1 MKATRKIRKKKEE
14 EGIALLLS
22 IFVLLLVAV
31 VGIAMMSASGTEVSL
46 SGNYRSSTS
55 TYYAAL
61 SGLEEG
67 RGRLLPRN
75 PNYLGIGGYIPP
87 IGTNLPLGHV
97 IYIRNPLPGDPAS
110 TINPTN
116 LGNPATFPDTDYAR
130 EFPTQNPPSNVK
142 YAPAV
147 ATITNPANTP
157 NPPNPPYK
165 WVRINALT
173 EYALQIDVNNTSGG
187 TSFNKVQPIYFDGTN
202 LTRSVTQY
210 QALGVTALAA
220 LPDGSRKLLQYVVAP
235 MKLGLQ
241 FNAALT
247 LEGPGTVANT
257 VNFVQPPDP
266 GLYSFQVHGDDQYS
280 PPQPTLPAIGVLNT
294 SDKNA
299 VQNVITSPFPG
310 NYEGTTSSN
319 NVVIIN
325 PNVPI
330 NWQDPVQL
338 TKLVTVIQG
347 GADSVLTGPA
357 TEANMPSGMSPSNP
371 MTVVVNGDLTLNS
384 FNGYGILVVTGT
396 FNYSGDTNWKGIIL
410 VIGQGVVNEFGWQD
424 TGEFDG
430 AVFVANTTGGTLG
443 PATYNLASPGGHG
456 IFYNSYWVANVQK
469 ATSYKILA
477 FHEIPYP

>member
-1 MKATRKIRKKKEE
+1 M
-14 EGIALLLS
+14 GIALLLS

-31 VGIAMMSASGTEVSL
+31 VGIAMMAASGTEVSL
-46 SGNYRSSTS
+46 SGNYRSSTA

-75 PNYLGIGGYIPP
+75 PNYLGVGGYIPP
-87 IGTNLPLGHV
+87 IGTLLPLGHV

-110 TINPTN
+110 TIDPTN

-130 EFPTQNPPSNVK
+130 EFPSQNPPSNVK
-142 YAPAV
+142 YAPSV
-147 ATITNPANTP
+147 ATITNPANT
-157 NPPNPPYK
+157 PNPPYK

-173 EYALQIDVNNTSGG
+173 EYALQIDVNYTSGN
-187 TSFNKVQPIYFDGTN
+187 TTFNKTQPVYFDGTN
-202 LTRSVTQY
+202 LTRTVSSY

-235 MKLGLQ
+235 IKLSLQ

-247 LEGPGTVANT
+247 LEGPGSAVSTVT
-257 VNFVQPPDP
+257 FVPPPNP
-266 GLYSFQVHGDDQYS
+266 GLYSFQLYGSDQCSS
-280 PPQPTLPAIGVLNT
+280 PPPAPQPPVPAIGVLNSYDLT
-294 SDKNA
+294 A
-299 VQNVITSPFPG
+299 VQNAIATPPPPQPQHTDR
-310 NYEGTTSSN
+310 YQGTTLSN
-319 NVVIIN
+319 NVVIVS
-325 PNVPI
+325 PSVPI

-338 TKLVTVIQG
+338 TKLVTLIQG

-357 TEANMPSGMSPSNP
+357 TEANMPSGMSSSNP

-384 FNGYGILVVTGT
+384 FTGYGILVVTGT

-410 VIGQGVVNEFGWQD
+410 VIGQGVVNEFGSSD
-424 TGEFDG
+424 LGEIDG
-430 AVFVANTTGGTLG
+430 AVFVANTTGGNLG

-456 IFYNSYWVANVQK
+456 IFYNSCWIANVQK
-469 ATSYKILA
+469 PTSYKVLA